1 MWRKSAPFAPPCGEI
16 SKLLIGDWKLQ
27 AADGSAV
34 SYPLPP
40 ARHFHPN
47 LPAIIHESER
57 DGKEEGEG
65 YKKETPQSK
74 ATLNSEGGKS
84 QKQTTTKIKRL
95 WNNRVQKFGLR
106 QRRYDGGRRCH
117 FPPSSKFFPHGV
129 INTSVTFLRLCPCG
143 IPQRRSLRLWDFE
156 RNGQQKKK
164 KFLFCRCFNY
174 FWKCKIEALRK
185 IADRWRKQ
193 NERELRDLNP
203 RSFLFCKCWQPN
215 QRV

>member
-1 MWRKSAPFAPPCGEI
+1 MIIREKSRSIQKVATWRFHPQQWSTNSNQKINIHQTAKMWRKSAPFAPPCGEI

-156 RNGQQKKK
+156 RNGQKKK
-164 KFLFCRCFNY
+164 KFFLSMFQLFL
-174 FWKCKIEALRK
+174 K
-185 IADRWRKQ
+185 
-193 NERELRDLNP
+193 
-203 RSFLFCKCWQPN
+203 
-215 QRV
+215 V